1 MCRIHGHFGAATPH
15 EMRAAGAMQLHGGP
29 DAQGYV
35 SGGTWA
41 LGNNRLA
48 IMDLDGGEQPYRLG
62 EDIVVVFNGEIY
74 NHAELRTELAAQG
87 YRFADHCDGSIL
99 PALYHR
105 YGRDFAQHLDGMF
118 AVAIVDLRDEPTL
131 VLATD
136 DSGMKPLYY
145 RWDDQRRQFSFA
157 SEIPA
162 LLAFRSVGN
171 EPWLAGLDA
180 YLTTKI
186 PFGEQTMFQD
196 IRVLPAGSTAWVT
209 ESRGLHVVQRGRP
222 RPATLDVDLETAG
235 REVYTFN
242 SAYTGDWPFD
252 ERHFATEVAARCG
265 PRHHQVEIDPATF
278 PELLADV
285 VWHLG
290 QPNADPITLSTYVL
304 FKAVHEAGF
313 KVAMSGD
320 AADEIFGGYGRI
332 AAALGEREDWIPG
345 YVEALAAV
353 PRTLREQLYTD
364 DYRMLLAERGT
375 AAEAITRHLREQAA
389 DPGADRLAVLTEF
402 EIGHRLPAYHLRR
415 VDHLS
420 MAHAVEVRLPFC
432 QPRVVELARSLP
444 TPLKVG
450 GGKVKRALY
459 AAADGHLPGSVLNR
473 PKQPFTLPITA
484 MLHDRAPM
492 TAFAR
497 DLLSPDRLR
506 ADGLLDPVAVT
517 GLIDRQ
523 VREPSDTT
531 ALAVWSLLVH
541 QLWRDQFG
549 AHHSNAPSPALPGRL
564 S

>member
-235 REVYTFN
+235 REVYAALRDDVGRVALDDVPVSPLTSGGLDSSFVTALLAEAVPELHTFN
-242 SAYTGDWPFD
+242 IAVTGDWPFD
-252 ERHFATEVAARCG
+252 ERHFATEVAAPG
-265 PRHHQVEIDPATF
+265 GNRHQHVEVDPATL
-278 PELLADV
+278 PELLPHV
-285 VWHLG
+285 VW
-290 QPNADPITLSTYVL
+290 Q
-304 FKAVHEAGF
+304 
-313 KVAMSGD
+313 
-320 AADEIFGGYGRI
+320 
-332 AAALGEREDWIPG
+332 
-345 YVEALAAV
+345 
-353 PRTLREQLYTD
+353 
-364 DYRMLLAERGT
+364 
-375 AAEAITRHLREQAA
+375 
-389 DPGADRLAVLTEF
+389 
-402 EIGHRLPAYHLRR
+402 
-415 VDHLS
+415 
-420 MAHAVEVRLPFC
+420 
-432 QPRVVELARSLP
+432 
-444 TPLKVG
+444 
-450 GGKVKRALY
+450 
-459 AAADGHLPGSVLNR
+459 
-473 PKQPFTLPITA
+473 
-484 MLHDRAPM
+484 
-492 TAFAR
+492 
-497 DLLSPDRLR
+497 
-506 ADGLLDPVAVT
+506 
-517 GLIDRQ
+517 
-523 VREPSDTT
+523 
-531 ALAVWSLLVH
+531 
-541 QLWRDQFG
+541 
-549 AHHSNAPSPALPGRL
+549 
-564 S
+564 